1 MEDQASYGTQR
12 LIVDTTTGLRT
23 SMLSLQV
30 GRLVY
35 CTDIYYPPGGV
46 GGVGPYTLPSDLKMY
61 VWSQQTSKS

>member
-30 GRLVY
+30 SRLVY
-35 CTDIYYPPGGV
+35 GTDTYYRGG
-46 GGVGPYTLPSDLKMY
+46 GATLQSD
-61 VWSQQTSKS
+61 